1 MHVELG
7 RTGLGVQLL
16 GEFGPCEEM
25 PLGEGELRFHV
36 HWRHC
41 VVRRGHHEPVGLQKK
56 EEEFGFFMSRN
67 CWVAGLCHDTRRNRK
82 GISFKTEKLLESEA
96 HLYLLAWWFG
106 EASAGARFGYC

>member
-41 VVRRGHHEPVGLQKK
+41 VVQRGHHEPVGLQKE
-56 EEEFGFFMSRN
+56 EEEFGSFMSRKY
-67 CWVAGLCHDTRRNRK
+67 WVGGLCHDARRSRK
-82 GISFKTEKLLESEA
+82 AISFETDKSLESET
-96 HLYLLAWWFG
+96 HLYLLA
-106 EASAGARFGYC
+106 